1 MVQPSRT
8 PYSPMIRDL
17 ASTERPRERLKNYGP
32 PSLSNAELLAILLRT
47 GVKGEG
53 VVSMA
58 QRILA
63 RFEGLAGLAKANY
76 TELCSEHGVSEAK
89 ACQLLSAIEL
99 GRRYSSL
106 QPEERPEVNSPQD
119 IANLLM
125 GEMSFLDQE
134 HLRAVLLNT
143 KNQVLGI
150 SQIYIG
156 NVSASMVRP
165 AEIFRPAIRENCP
178 SIIVVH
184 NHPSGDPTPSA
195 EDVVVTRQLVKAG
208 NLLGIDVLD
217 HVVIGNGNRFISLKQ
232 KGLGF

>member
-1 MVQPSRT
+1 
-8 PYSPMIRDL
+8 MIRDL
-17 ASTERPRERLKNYGP
+17 ASTERPRERLINYGP

-58 QRILA
+58 QRILG
-63 RFEGLAGLAKANY
+63 RFKGLAGLAKANY

-106 QPEERPEVNSPQD
+106 QPEEKPEVNSPQD

-134 HLRAVLLNT
+134 HLKAVLLNT

>member
-1 MVQPSRT
+1 
-8 PYSPMIRDL
+8 MIRDL
-17 ASTERPRERLKNYGP
+17 ASTERPRERLINYGP
-32 PSLSNAELLAILLRT
+32 ASLSNAELLAILLRT

-58 QRILA
+58 QRILG
-63 RFEGLAGLAKANY
+63 RFKGLTGLAKANY

-89 ACQLLSAIEL
+89 ACQLLSAVEL
-99 GRRYSSL
+99 GRRYFSL

-143 KNQVLGI
+143 KNQVLGV
-150 SQIYIG
+150 SQVYIG

-208 NLLGIDVLD
+208 NLLGIEVLD

>member
-1 MVQPSRT
+1 MVQPTRT

-58 QRILA
+58 QRILG

-106 QPEERPEVNSPQD
+106 QPEEKPEVNSPQD

-184 NHPSGDPTPSA
+184 NHPSGDPTPKRRGRGGYPSVG
-195 EDVVVTRQLVKAG
+195 EGRKSP
-208 NLLGIDVLD
+208 
-217 HVVIGNGNRFISLKQ
+217 GNRCPGPRGYWQRQPLH
-232 KGLGF
+232 

>member
-1 MVQPSRT
+1 MVQPART

-17 ASTERPRERLKNYGP
+17 ASTERPRERLINYGP